1 MALGTVLRRGGHSA
15 DASIP
20 ERAQSH
26 RLLERLGVT
35 DMSYLFNSMVNF
47 NADISALGLTGHIR
61 VYVVDMMFYV
71 PTNITRLEIGC
82 NPPGNNTGLQHLWN
96 LSVPLKPSCAKR
108 VVQSGESPLGL
119 LCPEP
124 IQRRSRRTKLAL
136 SPAPPHTRPHLAPGK
151 PASP

>member
-1 MALGTVLRRGGHSA
+1 MALGLLRRGGHSA

-61 VYVVDMMFYV
+61 VYVVDMMFYG
-71 PTNITRLEIGC
+71 R
-82 NPPGNNTGLQHLWN
+82 
-96 LSVPLKPSCAKR
+96 
-108 VVQSGESPLGL
+108 
-119 LCPEP
+119 
-124 IQRRSRRTKLAL
+124 
-136 SPAPPHTRPHLAPGK
+136 
-151 PASP
+151 